1 MTSNARDSVI
11 YKRLLSYTPWTAF
24 FMSLVGFSLYSIA
37 NVSVVQLVAYLVDSL
52 QGGPED
58 TAGWVM
64 EKLQNWLALSSIDNQ
79 QFVPIAIVVIVLIR
93 GIGTFIGNYFIHFA
107 ANSMI
112 YTLRVELFDRFL
124 SLPSTYF
131 DNHPFGHLVAKLTYH
146 VTQVTGAATDAVKI
160 LFREGLTVLGYL
172 GFLLY
177 LNWRLTL
184 LFLIAAPLIGLL
196 ARVAGRRF
204 RRISERIQDSM
215 GDVTQVASEAVQGY
229 REVRTFGGEDYERT
243 RFERVSAFNRN
254 QSMKMVITSAI
265 ATPVIQLIV
274 SLILAGLVWLLLD
287 PSIRGIMST
296 GDVVAFITTGGL
308 LAKPIRQLT
317 DIIAIVQK
325 GIAASADLFDVLDEA
340 AEPDDGSVVLSAVK
354 GSIEFRNVSFSYP
367 TAEGEVLK
375 NISFTAKPGETIA
388 LVGPSGGGKST
399 LASLIPRFYEPT
411 SGEILLDDH
420 PIASMTRKSL
430 RSHMAIVSQTIT
442 LFNDTIE
449 RNIAYGAL
457 AQKPA
462 AEVIQATRDAQ
473 AWEFIQEFDQGL
485 ATEVGDNGV
494 LLSGGQRQRLAIAR
508 ALLKDAPVLILD
520 EATSALDT
528 ESERAIQKALEQVVK
543 GRTTIVIAH
552 RLSTIEKADRI
563 LVLDNGE
570 IKEQGTHQ
578 ELLKLGE
585 RYARFF
591 QATEPETTPPIN
603 QAAPIARATP
613 SLHPRQDPGF
623 RLGLWLPK
631 AWYRRDQWLTLLTP
645 ISWLFQKLA
654 GRKRH
659 RSETHQLR
667 YKCPLPI
674 IVVGNITAGGTGKT
688 PVVIALAQWLA
699 AEGYKPGVISR
710 GFGGSAKRPTRVTA
724 TSDPALVGDE
734 PIMIAKSTGAPTICC
749 RDRVRAAKQLVETT
763 DCDVIISD
771 DGLQHYQL
779 PRDFEIVVI
788 DGLRGFGNA
797 RLLPAGPLREKP
809 TRLKEV
815 DCVLINGP
823 DQFKVAPAG
832 AMPIAVEVDH
842 LFDAKTGQK
851 VSVAVL
857 QRQPVH
863 AVAGI
868 GHPQRFFQTL
878 SGLGCSVI
886 EHPWPDHALFGDED
900 LNFQDELAVV
910 MTEKDYSRCRAL
922 DFSAI
927 KAPVYV
933 LVVRLNVP
941 ESLKEKISR
950 RLRSIA

>member
-1 MTSNARDSVI
+1 
-11 YKRLLSYTPWTAF
+11 
-24 FMSLVGFSLYSIA
+24 MSLVGFSLYSIA

-52 QGGPED
+52 QGDPAD
-58 TAGWVM
+58 AAGWVM
-64 EKLQNWLALSSIDNQ
+64 EELQTWLAVNAIDNQ
-79 QFVPIAIVVIVLIR
+79 QFVPTAIVIIVLIR

-124 SLPSTYF
+124 NLPSSYF

-160 LFREGLTVLGYL
+160 LFREGLTVVGYL
-172 GFLLY
+172 GFLIY

-184 LFLIAAPLIGLL
+184 LFLIAAPIIGLL

-204 RRISERIQDSM
+204 RKISERIQDSM

-229 REVRTFGGEDYERT
+229 REVRTFGGEDYERN
-243 RFERVSAFNRN
+243 RFKRVSAFNRS

-274 SLILAGLVWLLLD
+274 SLVLAGLVWLLLD
-287 PSIRGIMST
+287 PDIRGLMST

-317 DIIAIVQK
+317 EIIAIVQK

-340 AEPDDGSVVLSAVK
+340 VEPDDGDLVLESVK

-367 TAEGEVLK
+367 HADGEVLK
-375 NISFTAKPGETIA
+375 NISFTAQAGETIA

-399 LASLIPRFYEPT
+399 LATLIPRFYEPT
-411 SGEILLDDH
+411 SGEILLDGH
-420 PIASMTRKSL
+420 PIASMTRRSL

-457 AQKPA
+457 SDKTASDV
-462 AEVIQATRDAQ
+462 EQATRDAQ
-473 AWEFIQEFDQGL
+473 AWDFVQEFDQGL

-528 ESERAIQKALEQVVK
+528 ESERAIQTALEQVVK
-543 GRTTIVIAH
+543 GRTTIIIAH

-578 ELLKLGE
+578 ALLQLGE
-585 RYARFF
+585 RYAQFYRVND
-591 QATEPETTPPIN
+591 TET
-603 QAAPIARATP
+603 APALQPQTLIAPTNENMPRDQ
-613 SLHPRQDPGF
+613 RQDF
-623 RLGLWLPK
+623 QLSLWLPE
-631 AWYRRDQWLTLLTP
+631 AWYRRDRWLDLLSP

-654 GRKRH
+654 GRKRR
-659 RSETHQLR
+659 RSETQQGR
-667 YKCPLPI
+667 YKSPIPI

-688 PVVIALAQWLA
+688 PVVIALANWLSN
-699 AEGYKPGVISR
+699 EGYKPGVISR
-710 GFGGSAKRPTRVTA
+710 GFGGATKQAIRVSAG
-724 TSDPALVGDE
+724 SDPAVVGDE
-734 PIMIAKSTGAPTICC
+734 PIMIESSTGVPTICC
-749 RDRVRAAKQLVETT
+749 RDRVQAATQLNETT
-763 DCDVIISD
+763 DCNVIISD
-771 DGLQHYQL
+771 DGLQHYSL

-788 DGLRGFGNA
+788 DGVRGFGNG

-809 TRLKEV
+809 SRLQEA
-815 DCVLINGP
+815 DCILVNGP

-832 AMPIAVEVDH
+832 ALAIAVEVDH
-842 LFDAKTGQK
+842 LLDAKTAQR
-851 VSVAVL
+851 VSLDIL
-857 QRQPVH
+857 QRQSVH
-863 AVAGI
+863 GVAGI

-878 SGLGCSVI
+878 SDLGCSVI
-886 EHPWPDHALFGDED
+886 EHPWPDHAPFGEED
-900 LNFQDELAVV
+900 LNFHDNRPVV
-910 MTEKDYSRCRAL
+910 MTEKDYSRCRRL
-922 DFSAI
+922 DFQAI
-927 KAPVYV
+927 RAPVFV
-933 LVVRLNVP
+933 LVVRLDLPNA
-941 ESLKEKISR
+941 LKEQIR
-950 RLRSIA
+950 RTLQSVDTLKSSV

>member
-1 MTSNARDSVI
+1 MTTTTTDSVI
-11 YKRLLSYTPWTAF
+11 YKRLLSYTPWPAF
-24 FMSLVGFSLYSIA
+24 LMSLIGFSLYSIA

-52 QGGPED
+52 QGGSEAA
-58 TAGWVM
+58 AGWFM
-64 EKLQNWLALSSIDNQ
+64 AKLQTWLAVSAIDNQ
-79 QFVPIAIVVIVLIR
+79 QFVPVAIIVIVLIR
-93 GIGTFIGNYFIHFA
+93 GVGTFIGNYFIHFA

-112 YTLRVELFDRFL
+112 YTLRIELFDRFL
-124 SLPSTYF
+124 NLPSSYF

-160 LFREGLTVLGYL
+160 LFREGLTVVGYL
-172 GFLLY
+172 SFLVY

-184 LFLIAAPLIGLL
+184 LFLIAAPIIGLL
-196 ARVAGRRF
+196 ARVAGKRF

-229 REVRTFGGEDYERT
+229 REVRTFGGEDYERN

-254 QSMKMVITSAI
+254 QSMKMVITSAV

-274 SLILAGLVWLLLD
+274 SLVLAALVWLLLD
-287 PSIRGIMST
+287 PSIRGVMST

-317 DIIAIVQK
+317 EIIAIVQK
-325 GIAASADLFDVLDEA
+325 GIAASADLFDVLDESV
-340 AEPDDGSVVLSAVK
+340 EPDDGALVLTEVK

-367 TAEGEVLK
+367 RADGEVLK
-375 NISFTAKPGETIA
+375 NISFTALAGETIA

-399 LASLIPRFYEPT
+399 LASLIPRFYDPT
-411 SGEILLDDH
+411 SGDILLDGH
-420 PIASMTRKSL
+420 PIASLTRKSL

-457 AQKPA
+457 ADKTA
-462 AEVIQATRDAQ
+462 SDVVQATRHAQ
-473 AWEFIQEFDQGL
+473 AWDFIQEFDQGL

-528 ESERAIQKALEQVVK
+528 ESERAIQAALEQVVK

-563 LVLDNGE
+563 LVLDDGE

-585 RYARFF
+585 RYAQFF
-591 QATEPETTPPIN
+591 QTSDSEPRLETQPP
-603 QAAPIARATP
+603 APIVSA
-613 SLHPRQDPGF
+613 SPGGSGNQQQGF
-623 RLGLWLPK
+623 ALGLWLPK
-631 AWYRRDQWLTLLTP
+631 AWYRRDRWLSLLAP
-645 ISWLFQKLA
+645 ISWVFQQLA

-659 RSETHQLR
+659 RSETHQAR
-667 YKCPLPI
+667 YKSPIPI

-688 PVVIALAQWLA
+688 PVVIALANWLI

-710 GFGGSAKRPTRVTA
+710 GFGGSAKQAIEVTPA
-724 TSDPALVGDE
+724 SDPALVGDE
-734 PIMIAKSTGAPTICC
+734 PIMIKMSTGVPTICC
-749 RDRVRAAKQLVETT
+749 RDRVQAAAQLSEAT
-763 DCDVIISD
+763 DCNVIISD
-771 DGLQHYQL
+771 DGLQHYRL

-788 DGLRGFGNA
+788 DGLRGFGNG

-809 TRLKEV
+809 SRLEEV
-815 DCVLINGP
+815 DCILVNGP
-823 DQFKVAPAG
+823 DHFKVAPDRALS
-832 AMPIAVEVDH
+832 IAVEVDH
-842 LFDAKTGQK
+842 LLDAKTAQQVSLDAITGQT
-851 VSVAVL
+851 
-857 QRQPVH
+857 VH
-863 AVAGI
+863 GVAGI

-878 SGLGCSVI
+878 TALNCSVI
-886 EHPWPDHALFGDED
+886 EHPWPDHAPFGDED
-900 LNFQDELAVV
+900 LNFQDDRPVV
-910 MTEKDYSRCRAL
+910 ITEKDYSRCRTL
-922 DFSAI
+922 DFNAI
-927 KAPVYV
+927 RAPVFV
-933 LVVRLNVP
+933 LVVRLDLP
-941 ESLKEKISR
+941 DALKEKIR
-950 RLRSIA
+950 GRLQSWE

>member
-1 MTSNARDSVI
+1 
-11 YKRLLSYTPWTAF
+11 
-24 FMSLVGFSLYSIA
+24 MSLIGFSLYSVA

-52 QGGPED
+52 QDGPAD

-64 EKLQNWLALSSIDNQ
+64 ENLQAWLTVNAIDNQ
-79 QFVPIAIVVIVLIR
+79 QFVPTAIVVIVLIR
-93 GIGTFIGNYFIHFA
+93 GLGTFIGNYFIHFA

-112 YTLRVELFDRFL
+112 YSLRVELFDRFL
-124 SLPSTYF
+124 NLPSSYF

-160 LFREGLTVLGYL
+160 LFREGLTVVGYL
-172 GFLLY
+172 SFLIY

-184 LFLIAAPLIGLL
+184 LFLIAAPIIGLL
-196 ARVAGRRF
+196 ARIAGRRF

-229 REVRTFGGEDYERT
+229 REVRTFGGEDYERK

-274 SLILAGLVWLLLD
+274 SLVLAGLVWLLLD
-287 PSIRGIMST
+287 PSIRGMMST

-317 DIIAIVQK
+317 EIIAIVQK

-340 AEPDDGSVVLSAVK
+340 VEPDDGDLVLEAVK

-367 TAEGEVLK
+367 RADGEVLR
-375 NISFTAKPGETIA
+375 NISFTALAGETIA

-411 SGEILLDDH
+411 SGDILLDGH

-457 AQKPA
+457 SDKTASDV
-462 AEVIQATRDAQ
+462 EQATRDAQ
-473 AWEFIQEFDQGL
+473 AWDFIQEFDQGL

-508 ALLKDAPVLILD
+508 ALLKNAPVLILD

-528 ESERAIQKALEQVVK
+528 ESERAIQTALEQVVK

-578 ELLKLGE
+578 ELLQLGE
-585 RYARFF
+585 RYAQFY
-591 QATEPETTPPIN
+591 QVNDTEAALEPPP
-603 QAAPIARATP
+603 QAAIAAATIGL
-613 SLHPRQDPGF
+613 SSDQRQGF
-623 RLGLWLPK
+623 ALGLWLPK
-631 AWYRRDQWLTLLTP
+631 AWYRRDRWLSLLSP
-645 ISWLFQKLA
+645 VSWLFQQLA
-654 GRKRH
+654 GRKRR
-659 RSETHQLR
+659 RSETHQAR
-667 YKCPLPI
+667 YQSPIPI

-688 PVVIALAQWLA
+688 PVVIALANWLIE
-699 AEGYKPGVISR
+699 EGYKPGVISR
-710 GFGGSAKRPTRVTA
+710 GFGGSTKQAIRVTA
-724 TSDPALVGDE
+724 GSDPALVGDE
-734 PIMIAKSTGAPTICC
+734 PLMIEASTGVPTICC
-749 RDRVRAAKQLVETT
+749 RDRVQAAAQLNETT
-763 DCDVIISD
+763 DCNVIISD
-771 DGLQHYQL
+771 DGLQHYSL
-779 PRDFEIVVI
+779 PRHFEIVVI
-788 DGLRGFGNA
+788 DGLRGFGNG

-809 TRLKEV
+809 SRLQEV
-815 DCVLINGP
+815 DCILVNGP
-823 DQFKVAPAG
+823 DQFKVAPTSAL
-832 AMPIAVEVDH
+832 PIAVEVDH
-842 LFDAKTGQK
+842 LLDAKTTQK
-851 VSVAVL
+851 IPLDVIQRKSV
-857 QRQPVH
+857 H
-863 AVAGI
+863 GVAGI

-878 SGLGCSVI
+878 SDLDCAVI
-886 EHPWPDHALFGDED
+886 EHPWPDHAPFSEED
-900 LNFQDELAVV
+900 LNFHDDRPVV
-910 MTEKDYSRCRAL
+910 ITEKDYSRCRAL
-922 DFSAI
+922 DFEMI
-927 KAPVYV
+927 KAPVFV
-933 LVVRLNVP
+933 LVVRLDLPNA
-941 ESLKEKISR
+941 LKEQIR
-950 RLRSIA
+950 RTLQSNE